1 VAGSELH
8 ERLGNAI
15 ERLRKVLLPDPFDP
29 TGTYD
34 KPDEVHLR
42 AASFRVL
49 VHAEME
55 AYVEEIASD
64 LFQAAWAAWS
74 ERGTPSRVLLGL
86 LAFSGRNHALP
97 PSSLKDQGAE
107 LDVRD
112 AIQKA
117 QAVWRSAQRQN
128 HGLKEENVL
137 RLLLPLGIGAPEI
150 DATLLSDLSSFGS
163 ARGEVAHT
171 SVSKVRRYI
180 DPESEYKSA
189 RQLAAGLLKLDELI
203 QRGRAELERLDAATA
218 SSGQPPA
225 QASVPPVAPA
235 EGHAP

>member
-1 VAGSELH
+1 
-8 ERLGNAI
+8 
-15 ERLRKVLLPDPFDP
+15 VLLPAPFDP

-34 KPDEVHLR
+34 KPDEVHLK

-55 AYVEEIASD
+55 AYVEEVASD

-74 ERGTPSRVLLGL
+74 ERRTPSRVLLGL
-86 LAFSGRNHALP
+86 LAFSGRIHALP
-97 PSSLKDQGAE
+97 PSSLKEQGAE
-107 LDVRD
+107 LDVSEV
-112 AIQKA
+112 IQKA
-117 QAVWRSAQRQN
+117 QAVWRTAQRQN

-171 SVSKVRRYI
+171 SASKVTQYI

-189 RQLAAGLLKLDELI
+189 RQLAAGLLKLDDLL
-203 QRGRAELERLDAATA
+203 QRGGAELERLDAAVA
-218 SSGQPPA
+218 LPGQTPP
-225 QASVPPVAPA
+225 QPSVSAVA
-235 EGHAP
+235 EGRARSPNSAHCKAEVLPDPL